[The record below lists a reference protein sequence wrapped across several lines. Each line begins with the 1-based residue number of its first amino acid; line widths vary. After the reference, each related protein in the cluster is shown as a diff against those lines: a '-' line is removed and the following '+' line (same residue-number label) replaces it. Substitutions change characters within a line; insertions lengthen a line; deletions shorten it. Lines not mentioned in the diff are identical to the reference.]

1 MNLGSTSFKATSL
14 IRDSNSTCSSR
25 KTDCS
30 YCLVSQ
36 LSHPSLT
43 DKRAPMALKLAEAS
57 FCSDAKS
64 FRPRR
69 QFIVRFEY
77 EYEGFGLFIDQFV
90 MHAQLL
96 NSKIGAVPSVPL

>member
-1 MNLGSTSFKATSL
+1 
-14 IRDSNSTCSSR
+14 
-25 KTDCS
+25 
-30 YCLVSQ
+30 
-36 LSHPSLT
+36 
-43 DKRAPMALKLAEAS
+43 MALKLAEGS

-96 NSKIGAVPSVPL
+96 NSKIGAVPPGDPEDVLPGESDRNRELFPSPMRRFSLAK